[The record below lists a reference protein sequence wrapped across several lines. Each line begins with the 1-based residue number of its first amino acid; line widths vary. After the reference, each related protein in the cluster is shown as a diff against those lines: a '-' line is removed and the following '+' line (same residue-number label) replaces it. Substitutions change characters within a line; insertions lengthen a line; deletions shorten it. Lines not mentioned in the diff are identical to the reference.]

1 MSDITDC
8 TSIPEDGLRQVNLPT
23 RQRNALR
30 LLLNKPRF
38 SPQEIAALDR
48 RVIERA
54 PGVGRKSIE
63 LIDAWLKSHGYALQT
78 PPSSVVSHRQDRRQ
92 RKLEQAI
99 DLLRVYGY
107 EVHRPR

>member
-8 TSIPEDGLRQVNLPT
+8 TSLSKNGPDQVVLPT

-30 LLLNKPRF
+30 LLLEKPSF

-54 PGVGRKSIE
+54 PGIGRKSIE
-63 LIDAWLKSHGYALQT
+63 LIDTWLKSHGYALQGT
-78 PPSSVVSHRQDRRQ
+78 SNPVAGRRQ
-92 RKLEQAI
+92 ERKRRKLQQAI
-99 DLLRVYGY
+99 DLLRVHGY
-107 EVHRPR
+107 EIRRPG